1 MKSWGA
7 QLASEKQQ
15 RDLMKT
21 QLNEIEVE
29 SEAVP
34 FSFEMKREGR
44 ELRPAAMGFVQ
55 DLKALIFCLLEENS
69 R

>member
-7 QLASEKQQ
+7 QLANEKQQ

-44 ELRPAAMGFVQ
+44 ELRPAAIQ